1 MKKSLIALAAVAAVG
16 AASAQ
21 STVNLTG
28 KLRFAYGQTESAAGV
43 KGNGVGVT
51 DGDWNIGV
59 VEDLGGGLKA
69 GANMALR
76 LRGRDAAT
84 DGTSTGV
91 GARPRDSSM
100 YLSGGFGTVL
110 VGAIEAGNGLLP
122 LVTAGGPTFIGL
134 DNGAQLAAASNTDI
148 IQYTSPAISGFT
160 VRVATLDNVGG
171 NGAEAAATTQD
182 ANLIGLNYA
191 AGPLTAALDMT
202 SYGANAATGTLADS
216 RTRVSANYDLGV
228 ARLGVGY
235 QTAKTTSGVTKN
247 ETALGVSAP
256 FGPIVVGAVYAS
268 SKTEGVAGNN
278 TGFDL
283 AAQYNLSKRTYV
295 ALQAQSTKGAGATAS
310 ATNRRIQL
318 AHSF

>member
-28 KLRFAYGQTESAAGV
+28 KVRFAYGMTESAAGV
-43 KGNGVGVT
+43 KGNGIGVT

-84 DGTSTGV
+84 DAASTGV

-110 VGAIEAGNGLLP
+110 VGAVEAGNGLLP
-122 LVTAGGPTFIGL
+122 LVTAGGPVFIGL
-134 DNGAQLAAASNTDI
+134 DNGNLLAGGSNTDLL
-148 IQYTSPAISGFT
+148 QYTSPAFSGFT
-160 VRVATLDNVGG
+160 VRAGLMDNIGG
-171 NGAEAAATTQD
+171 NGAEGAAATQD
-182 ANLIGLNYA
+182 ATIVGLNYA
-191 AGPLTAALDMT
+191 DGPLTAAIDMT
-202 SYGANAATGTLADS
+202 SYGLNALPAGADS
-216 RTRVSANYDLGV
+216 RVRMSANYNLGV
-228 ARLGVGY
+228 ARLGFGY
-235 QTAKTTSGVTKN
+235 QTAKTTTGVKKN

-268 SKTEGVAGNN
+268 SKTDGISGNN
-278 TGFDL
+278 TGYDL
-283 AAQYNLSKRTYV
+283 SAQYNLSKRTYV
-295 ALQAQSTKGAGATAS
+295 GLQLQSTKNAGATAS
-310 ATNRRIQL
+310 GTNTRIQL
-318 AHSF
+318 GHSF